1 MEALDERNGRDPELS
16 QNKAPQAQIR
26 AQGQHKPS
34 LFPQH
39 GRAPTLPMSPC
50 LGYQQSVPKL
60 TNC

>member
-50 LGYQQSVPKL
+50 LGY
-60 TNC
+60 